1 MSQYLD
7 KTRHSVYRL
16 NYHLVLVIKYRRKVI
31 NDNIYDR
38 LMEIFTDIGLK
49 YDIEVL
55 ESNFESDHIHI
66 LFKATPNIN
75 LQKFVN
81 AYKSASSRLIKKE
94 YPEIKKDLWKS
105 AFWKKGYFITTTGG
119 PNIETIKKYIEK
131 QKTGVN

>member
-1 MSQYLD
+1 MSQDLD

-16 NYHLVLVIKYRRKVI
+16 TYHLVLVIKYRRKVI
-31 NDNIYDR
+31 NEDVYDR

-49 YDIEVL
+49 YNIRVL
-55 ESNFESDHIHI
+55 ESNFEADHIHI

-94 YPEIKKDLWKS
+94 YPEIKNSLWKS

-119 PNIETIKKYIEK
+119 ANIETIKKYIEK
-131 QKTGVN
+131 QKRG